1 MTILHLLEVAQV
13 LAAARAAGVQG
24 VDVMLM
30 SKMVSSLIV
39 AAVIAIGTKFLPWSA
54 SSFYFPFAKESS

>member
-39 AAVIAIGTKFLPWSA
+39 AAVIAIGAKFLPWSA
-54 SSFYFPFAKESS
+54 SRFYFPFAKESS